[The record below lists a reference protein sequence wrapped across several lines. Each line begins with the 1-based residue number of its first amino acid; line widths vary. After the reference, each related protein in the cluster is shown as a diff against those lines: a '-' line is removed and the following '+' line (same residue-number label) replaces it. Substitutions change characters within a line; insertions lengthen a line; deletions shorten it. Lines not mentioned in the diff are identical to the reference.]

1 MSTVTKATRS
11 LPAALAMTLLLFMTA
26 LVLPTTLTSTA
37 SAGPLADARSDLTD
51 AREAMAQLQAK
62 LDDLGGTYQDAVER
76 KADLDEAIAV
86 LQKDETSSRKD
97 LDAMQ
102 KQLAQRLVN
111 LYKKGGGDSNTGVF
125 LEILF
130 QEKDLVT
137 VLDRMEL
144 LGKVA
149 TQDQDFYSQINKHLV
164 NVDKQQADLGAK
176 KAEQAKL
183 VGQIKTSQGDLENRL
198 NEVSAEYKQLK
209 QRVATLEEEARRA
222 AEAEKARIAAL
233 AARTTGQSP
242 SSSSSSSPAPQAVNG
257 FVFPVDGAH
266 SFRDNW
272 GDYRSA
278 GGWHLGIDIS
288 AARGTPL
295 VAVVSGTI
303 LITPYD
309 SISGLKVWLYGDNGT
324 KYFYCHLEAIADGIS
339 GGVSVRAGQVVGYNG
354 DSGNA
359 SGGPCHLHFQMH
371 PGGGS
376 PVNPYY
382 VLRASE

>member
-1 MSTVTKATRS
+1 MGTVMKATRS
-11 LPAALAMTLLLFMTA
+11 LPAALVMTLLLLVTA
-26 LVLPTTLTSTA
+26 LVLPTTFTSTA
-37 SAGPLADARSDLTD
+37 SAGPLADARSELTN
-51 AREAMAQLQAK
+51 AREAMAALQDK

-76 KADLDEAIAV
+76 KAELDEAIAK
-86 LQKDETSSRKD
+86 LQKDESSSRKD
-97 LDAMQ
+97 LEKMQ

-111 LYKKGGGDSNTGVF
+111 LYKKGGGDGNTGVF

-137 VLDRMEL
+137 VLDRIEM

-149 TQDQDFYSQINKHLV
+149 NQDQDFYSQITQHLV
-164 NVDKQQADLGAK
+164 NVDQRQADLGAK

-183 VGQIKTSQGDLENRL
+183 VGQIKTSQGDLESRL

-209 QRVATLEEEARRA
+209 QRVATLEEEARRE
-222 AEAEKARIAAL
+222 AEAEKARINAL
-233 AARTTGQSP
+233 AARTTGQAP
-242 SSSSSSSPAPQAVNG
+242 SQSQPQAVNG

-278 GGWHLGIDIS
+278 GGWHQGIDIY
-288 AARGTPL
+288 APRGTNA

-303 LITPYD
+303 VITPYD
-309 SISGLKVWLYGDNGT
+309 GISGLKIWLYGDNGT
-324 KYFYCHLEAIADGIS
+324 KYFYCHMDGIADGIS
-339 GGVSVRAGQVVGYNG
+339 GGVHVRAGQLVGYVG

-359 SGGPCHLHFQMH
+359 SGGPCHVHFEMH
-371 PGGGS
+371 PGGGGA
-376 PVNPYY
+376 VNPYY
-382 VLRASE
+382 VLRASD